1 MIEYLT
7 ADFEAEV
14 KRLTDGKGVHV
25 VYDSVGKDT
34 FDKSLKS
41 LRLRG
46 MLVLF
51 GASSGPVPTFDL
63 QRLAAGGSLYITRPT
78 LQSYI
83 VSREELLA
91 RAGAVLGMVQ
101 KGELDVKIETEIP
114 LADAAKAHELLASR
128 KTTGKVLLVP

>member
-1 MIEYLT
+1 M
-7 ADFEAEV
+7 
-14 KRLTDGKGVHV
+14 
-25 VYDSVGKDT
+25 GKDT